1 MDCGLHSEK
10 NEGFPAALH
19 VSTQTQLGKINATI
33 ELSEL
38 AKSLNTSSNILYVEY
53 GDDIRK
59 GDDAKKSARKHK
71 KKKPKKYFY
80 NQVTIHMRRENDKRV
95 NMKIFNNGRV
105 QMTGVIKSEQGLEKI
120 RDLVKEFNYISEEER
135 VSIFGH
141 SNPIDHLQ
149 ETETV
154 LIKSNFDIGFDLDR
168 EALHRLIIY
177 AGYYSSYEPGIYPGV
192 NIKYYYNPLNVSPG
206 ICNCTLPCD
215 GKGKGDAC
223 KRITVAA
230 FKSGKIII
238 TGGRSSENITTA
250 YNFITEF
257 ISQNVDEIKSQ

>member
-1 MDCGLHSEK
+1 
-10 NEGFPAALH
+10 
-19 VSTQTQLGKINATI
+19 
-33 ELSEL
+33 
-38 AKSLNTSSNILYVEY
+38 
-53 GDDIRK
+53 
-59 GDDAKKSARKHK
+59 
-71 KKKPKKYFY
+71 
-80 NQVTIHMRRENDKRV
+80 
-95 NMKIFNNGRV
+95 
-105 QMTGVIKSEQGLEKI
+105 MTGVIKSEQGLEKI
-120 RDLVKEFNYISEEER
+120 RDLVKELNYISEEER

-141 SNPIDHLQ
+141 PNPIDHLQ

-154 LIKSNFDIGFDLDR
+154 LINSNFDIGFDLDR
-168 EALHRLIIY
+168 EALHRLIIHT
-177 AGYYSSYEPGIYPGV
+177 GYYSSYEPGIYPGV

-257 ISQNVDEIKSQ
+257 IS